1 MQTTSDALSA
11 LNGVVPDQQYSE
23 LEDRYTAMA
32 ILQWNWA
39 GAQNIRSNADAS
51 MRISTCFQ
59 TQNCGTNGQAAAVL
73 PEIPSAD
80 MLLWAEVQLECRDA
94 PIEEPTLVPNQEDV
108 ASDPEAP
115 EETPTPSPEFAFT
128 EIDPVIEQDSD
139 TVASDTLTD
148 SDTSTVIPDET
159 LTVETRDQVEP
170 PFETTPLPAFAF
182 SGESP
187 RELVETAAIY
197 IASGQVEDA
206 IPLLRESCLVE
217 APNTVSSLACDTL
230 LDIYNAQTVSGGGD
244 ISTST
249 YLTFAGQIC
258 DVGYNP
264 GCQVMAR
271 YLRAANTP
279 GAYEQGVAFTARS
292 CDLGDAAA
300 CATLASDHIEGRTET
315 PDRVFA
321 RNALQRSCDLGR
333 EISCRDVA
341 DLYLRGVGGPSD
353 AERALQA
360 VSTACPAEGAR
371 NPDVCVS
378 AADFILI
385 NLKDGEDR
393 ASQIRSFIKRACDIG
408 HDVGC
413 AWYAEDLELGIGGS
427 ADPSGARQARLTA
440 CEYGDTKSCNPRS

>member
-11 LNGVVPDQQYSE
+11 LDGVIPEQQYAE
-23 LEDRYTAMA
+23 LEDRYAAMV
-32 ILQWNWA
+32 ILHWNWT
-39 GAQNIRSNADAS
+39 GAEKIRSNAVAS
-51 MRISTCFQ
+51 TRISTCFQ
-59 TQNCGTNGQAAAVL
+59 TRSCGSSGQTSEIL
-73 PEIPSAD
+73 PEFPGSD
-80 MLLWAEVQLECRDA
+80 MLLWAEVMLECRDA
-94 PIEEPTLVPNQEDV
+94 PAEDTFDISDQEQAQLETTED
-108 ASDPEAP
+108 
-115 EETPTPSPEFAFT
+115 TPTPSPEIAST
-128 EIDPVIEQDSD
+128 ESEPAIAQ
-139 TVASDTLTD
+139 ASDTIITETVTETD
-148 SDTSTVIPDET
+148 TTIVDADET
-159 LTVETRDQVEP
+159 LTADTQDQVEP
-170 PFETTPLPAFAF
+170 PFETAPLPTFSY

-197 IASGQVEDA
+197 IASGQVEAA

-217 APNTVSSLACDTL
+217 ASNSATSLACDTL

-244 ISTST
+244 ISTSA

-258 DVGYNP
+258 DVGYNS
-264 GCQVMAR
+264 GCQIMAR

-279 GAYEQGVAFTARS
+279 GAYDQGVSYTSRS

-300 CATLASDHIEGRTET
+300 CATLASDHIEGRTAT

-333 EISCRDVA
+333 EISCREVA

-353 AERALQA
+353 AERALRA

-378 AADFILI
+378 AADFVLI
-385 NLKDGEDR
+385 NMEAGEDR

-440 CEYGDTKSCNPRS
+440 CEYGDAKSCNPRS